1 MNNHSSEPYTDISTS
16 TIVSVFKSEI
26 NNNAKITFLFTLFG
40 LIFLLFFY
48 PATFKSS
55 ATIVHN
61 GSSMDSS
68 QFASGIISS
77 LGIPGTSGMSSTSPS
92 EISFQILKSHSFAN
106 YMLFTKFYY
115 PKFDEKIELYKI
127 LLDDEEIVI
136 FDNDNNMTNK
146 GRGYIYNAKKLFLE
160 ESFYVEK
167 DRITNVINF
176 SVVSP
181 EANLSYDIANA
192 TIDYLNNRFNEIDI
206 FRSKQKK
213 DFLDIRLKKIEEELL
228 IIEKNYIDFKNQN
241 KLISKAPLLQ
251 MKEKALSREVDL
263 HTFLLSSLRQQLE
276 LVEMEV
282 YDQINELAV
291 ISYPEIPAYRD
302 NRRIFLLIG
311 FFVLGLLASTANIFR
326 ILLFAEKKT

>member
-1 MNNHSSEPYTDISTS
+1 MNNHSSEPYTNIKTN
-16 TIVSVFKSEI
+16 IFFLVFKSEI
-26 NNNAKITFLFTLFG
+26 NTSVKITSLFTVFG

-48 PATFKSS
+48 PASFKSS

-61 GSSMDSS
+61 GSSMNSS
-68 QFASGIISS
+68 QFASGLISS
-77 LGIPGTSGMSSTSPS
+77 LGLPGSSGMSSTSPS

-106 YMLFTKFYY
+106 DILFIKFYY
-115 PKFDEKIELYKI
+115 PKFDKKIELFKI
-127 LLDDEEIVI
+127 LLDDEKIQI
-136 FDNDNNMTNK
+136 FDKDNKMTNE
-146 GRGYIYNAKKLFLE
+146 GREHIYSAKKLFLE
-160 ESFYVEK
+160 ESFSVEK
-167 DRITNVINF
+167 NRITNVINF
-176 SVVSP
+176 SIVSP
-181 EANLSYDIANA
+181 EANLSYNIANA

-241 KLISKAPLLQ
+241 KLISQSVLLQ
-251 MKEKALSREVDL
+251 MQEKDLSRKVDL

-311 FFVLGLLASTANIFR
+311 FFVLGLLASIANIFR